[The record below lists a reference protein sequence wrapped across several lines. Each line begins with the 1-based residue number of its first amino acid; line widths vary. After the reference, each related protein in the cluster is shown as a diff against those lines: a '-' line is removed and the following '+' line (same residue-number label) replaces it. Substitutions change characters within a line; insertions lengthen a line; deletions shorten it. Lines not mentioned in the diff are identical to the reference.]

1 MLPIPSTEEAAH
13 PGSDEDISPVTGSSA
28 PEISD
33 IPVINESAIKSHLT
47 GLPTTLENITK
58 RPAAIMINN
67 DKRCLPQI
75 GISNASIIFECNI
88 EGGENRLIGIF
99 EDYEELDHTGPVRS
113 SRPYFIDI
121 AQMHDAIYVH
131 AGGSADAYQDLK
143 DRHIDNIDGVNDG
156 KTWQLGVFWRDPV
169 KQKERGYEHA
179 LMVNGEGL
187 VRFINYKEYRTEHRD
202 NYKPTYNF
210 KDKNSDIDDSLSPN
224 KAFNITIPHSQ
235 TVTSSF
241 EYSESDMKYY
251 HSQYNR
257 KHIDERTGEQLSFE
271 NVLVVFTD
279 RRTYDDYGRLE
290 VNITGTGTGYYASR
304 GEYIPIT
311 WKRAD
316 KDSIIEYFTKDGK
329 PLYLNPGKTF
339 ISMASTGIEKSV
351 KFS

>member
-1 MLPIPSTEEAAH
+1 M
-13 PGSDEDISPVTGSSA
+13 SPVAGSSA

-33 IPVINESAIKSHLT
+33 VPVINESAIKSHLT
-47 GLPTTLENITK
+47 GLPTTLESITK
-58 RPAAIMINN
+58 RPVAIMINN
-67 DKRCLPQI
+67 EKKCLPQI
-75 GISNASIIFECNI
+75 GISQASILFECNI
-88 EGGENRLIGIF
+88 EGGVNRLIGIF
-99 EDYEELDHTGPVRS
+99 EDFEDLEYVGPVRS
-113 SRPYFIDI
+113 SRPYFLDI
-121 AQMHDAIYVH
+121 AQMHDAVYVH
-131 AGGSADAYQDLK
+131 AGGSPEAYADIK
-143 DRHIDNIDGVNDG
+143 ERHINNLDGVKDG
-156 KTWQLGVFWRDPV
+156 TMWALGVFWDDPI
-169 KQKERGYEHA
+169 KKKERGYEHSH
-179 LMVNGEGL
+179 MVN
-187 VRFINYKEYRTEHRD
+187 FDAIAKAIIKKEYRVDHND
-202 NYKPTYNF
+202 NF
-210 KDKNSDIDDSLSPN
+210 KPSYSFKESSSDIDESLSPK
-224 KAFNITIPHSQ
+224 KAYEIYIPHS
-235 TVTSSF
+235 SYIKASF
-241 EYSESDMKYY
+241 EYNESDMKYY
-251 HSQYNR
+251 RFQHDR